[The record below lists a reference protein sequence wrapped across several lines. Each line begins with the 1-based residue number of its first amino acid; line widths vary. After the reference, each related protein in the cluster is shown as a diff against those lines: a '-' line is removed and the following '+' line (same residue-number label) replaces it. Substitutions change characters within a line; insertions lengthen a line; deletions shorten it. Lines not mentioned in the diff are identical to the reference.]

1 MNRKVFPLELYRRV
15 LKRAKLD
22 EDFYHAIISEYIELL
37 DEHYELHNLEESV
50 TDWEDENPS
59 YIDSLRTTGD
69 YNGWF
74 IIHSNHFYYTVY
86 ALLLQSTSLKK

>member
-1 MNRKVFPLELYRRV
+1 MNRKVFPVELYRRV
-15 LKRAKLD
+15 WKRAKLD

-59 YIDSLRTTGD
+59 YIDSLMTTG
-69 YNGWF
+69 N
-74 IIHSNHFYYTVY
+74 
-86 ALLLQSTSLKK
+86 

>member
-37 DEHYELHNLEESV
+37 NDKEQNNLEESV
-50 TDWEDENPS
+50 TDWESENPS
-59 YIDSLRTTGD
+59 YIDSLITTG
-69 YNGWF
+69 N
-74 IIHSNHFYYTVY
+74 
-86 ALLLQSTSLKK
+86 

>member
-1 MNRKVFPLELYRRV
+1 MNRKVFPLELYQRV

-50 TDWEDENPS
+50 SDWEDENPS
-59 YIDSLRTTGD
+59 YIDSLMTTGD
-69 YNGWF
+69 
-74 IIHSNHFYYTVY
+74 
-86 ALLLQSTSLKK
+86 